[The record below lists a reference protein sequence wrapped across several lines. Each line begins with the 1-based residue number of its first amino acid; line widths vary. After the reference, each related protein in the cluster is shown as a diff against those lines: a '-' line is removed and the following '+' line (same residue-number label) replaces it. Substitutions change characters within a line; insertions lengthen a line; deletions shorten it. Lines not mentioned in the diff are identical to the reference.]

1 MLNPGLEEAL
11 SPLIEAILK
20 VKKMLQKLKTDEGVE
35 AEKVSRNSTILSSDK
50 DQALK
55 RNNSKEIGCQPGI
68 KYCSL
73 KGISK
78 EEKEKKKKI
87 LILNW

>member
-1 MLNPGLEEAL
+1 MLSLGLEETL
-11 SPLIEAILK
+11 SPLIGAIMK
-20 VKKMLQKLKTDEGVE
+20 VKKVLQKLKTYKGEE
-35 AEKVSRNSTILSSDK
+35 AEKVNRNSTILSSDK

-73 KGISK
+73 K
-78 EEKEKKKKI
+78 ERC
-87 LILNW
+87 

>member
-20 VKKMLQKLKTDEGVE
+20 VKKMLLKLKTDEGVE

-73 KGISK
+73 KEIS
-78 EEKEKKKKI
+78 
-87 LILNW
+87 